1 MDLNFLFKILPLL
14 LEGAKMTV
22 LLTVLAIF
30 FGSILGLISA
40 LFRLS
45 RFKVLNGI
53 SWFYTWSIRGI
64 PLIVQLFIW
73 YFGLPSLGIELSAFT
88 AGVCAL
94 SVCEGAYIS
103 EIIRGGITSINKGQN
118 EAAFKSGTRRA
129 LPAMTAPRR
138 LHHLIMST
146 TVLAYVLV
154 AKAHRHIV
162 YQLRHLKAPQLAVA
176 AMLGDQGFVFSFAF
190 TVSTLST
197 LSIWLHERISPSG
210 TWPVTA
216 AVIRAARRSLS
227 NSMDCCISE

>member
-118 EAAFKSGTRRA
+118 EAA
-129 LPAMTAPRR
+129 
-138 LHHLIMST
+138 
-146 TVLAYVLV
+146 
-154 AKAHRHIV
+154 
-162 YQLRHLKAPQLAVA
+162 
-176 AMLGDQGFVFSFAF
+176 
-190 TVSTLST
+190 
-197 LSIWLHERISPSG
+197 LSIGMTSWQSMRRIILPQAIKVVVLPFGNECITAMKDTALVSVISLVELMRKA
-210 TWPVTA
+210 TILDATYVRSMEIYVTA
-216 AVIRAARRSLS
+216 AVIYLIMTSSIMVIIYLLS
-227 NSMDCCISE
+227 KKFNLRGEYSR